1 MKTSEKITN
10 LTKALH
16 MFQSEVNK
24 IKKDAKN
31 PHFKSSYASLS
42 NILDAVTPVLNTCG
56 LLMTSH
62 PDDGFLVTTIYHAE
76 SGEFMQSE
84 YPLVSKDASNPQ
96 LTGSLISYAR
106 RYSIMSILN
115 LNMDDDDGNSGAKAV
130 APVEVV
136 RVPLS
141 KKSKNWP
148 DVEKWIITKLSEGM
162 TTQAIVDSITKKY
175 TLSKDVESFITDQK

>member
-115 LNMDDDDGNSGAKAV
+115 LNMDDDDGNAGAKAV

>member
-16 MFQSEVNK
+16 TFQSEVNK

-42 NILDAVTPVLNTCG
+42 NILDAVTPVLNSCG
-56 LLMTSH
+56 LIMTAH
-62 PDDGFLVTTIYHAE
+62 PDDGFLVTTLYHAE

-84 YPLVSKDASNPQ
+84 YPLISKDPNNPNI
-96 LTGSLISYAR
+96 TGSLISYAR
-106 RYSIMSILN
+106 RYSTMSILN
-115 LNMDDDDGNSGAKAV
+115 LNTNDDDGQSVVNAV
-130 APVEVV
+130 APVDVV
-136 RVPLS
+136 RIPLN

-148 DVEKWIITKLSEGM
+148 EVEKWIITKLSEGM
-162 TTQAIVDSITKKY
+162 TTQAIADSISKKY
-175 TLSKDVESFITDQK
+175 ILSKDVETFIADQK

>member
-10 LTKALH
+10 LTKTLH

-130 APVEVV
+130 APVDVV

>member
-1 MKTSEKITN
+1 
-10 LTKALH
+10 
-16 MFQSEVNK
+16 
-24 IKKDAKN
+24 
-31 PHFKSSYASLS
+31 
-42 NILDAVTPVLNTCG
+42 
-56 LLMTSH
+56 
-62 PDDGFLVTTIYHAE
+62 
-76 SGEFMQSE
+76 
-84 YPLVSKDASNPQ
+84 
-96 LTGSLISYAR
+96 
-106 RYSIMSILN
+106 MSILN